1 MADQPEVLG
10 LSQTVPAQPAA
21 HVSPLAGA
29 LADLNVTLMFVLAG
43 DLLTLIALAALANP
57 RLRVPEPAS

>member
-29 LADLNVTLMFVLAG
+29 LADLNVTLMLSWPV
-43 DLLTLIALAALANP
+43 TCS
-57 RLRVPEPAS
+57 R